1 MGWTFFDV
9 LIMNLFFTSKKLFC
23 KKYRRYLKDIHQKF
37 CNFILFLD
45 LKGFLKNF
53 ICSIF
58 IRLPFSKI
66 WSLQF
71 LLFCIVKNNLGNNF
85 HFQVVAMFWV
95 FEFTLK
101 KWSNPSLRKKLNSTL
116 KIVCTHNNK
125 PMFAEI
131 LSKFMYSERSCFACK
146 RRISISIGSNRIQNV
161 SNWNYFKKKERQTFR
176 NTKFL

>member
-37 CNFILFLD
+37 CNFILFLA
-45 LKGFLKNF
+45 LQGFLKNF

-66 WSLQF
+66 WSLH
-71 LLFCIVKNNLGNNF
+71 LLICIVKDNLGGKNP
-85 HFQVVAMFWV
+85 VVAMFWV
-95 FEFTLK
+95 FEFAFK
-101 KWSNPSLRKKLNSTL
+101 NWSDPSLKKKLNSTW
-116 KIVCTHNNK
+116 KSVCTHNNK

-146 RRISISIGSNRIQNV
+146 RRISISIGSNRI
-161 SNWNYFKKKERQTFR
+161 
-176 NTKFL
+176 